1 MTKILISQRAPQPQ
15 ASNQL
20 SSIAQELGAS
30 IEYIPFFRIE
40 TLPSKD
46 FRAQRVN
53 LPDYTA
59 IVFSSK
65 STIDAYFKM
74 CEEMR
79 FKVPDTMKYFCS
91 TEAVAKYLQ
100 KHIIYRKRKIFFG
113 TGTPESIIGEIGP
126 KHTSEKFLIA
136 TSETTNTDIV
146 RAFSQTSLNFTP
158 AVFVRPVSEDI
169 KSVKLEDYDALVF
182 YNAAD
187 VRSLLENFPEYQQGN
202 MKFIAFGKSTVK
214 AMEQA
219 GLKIE
224 IAGPTP
230 EVPSVCRAVEILLGK

>member
-126 KHTSEKFLIA
+126 KHAGEKFLIA

-169 KSVKLEDYDALVF
+169 KSVKLDDYDALVF

-187 VRSLLENFPEYQQGN
+187 VRSLLENFPEYRQGN